1 MAVYTTVSA
10 ADLTAFLAQYDSG
23 KLLSFSGISEGIEN
37 SNYFVRTTAGQFIL
51 TLFEK
56 RVNPDEL
63 PYFLNLMTHLRQKG
77 IICPLPIAGTD
88 GKTLRDLCAKKA
100 CLTTFLEGK
109 SVRDISPD
117 HCAELG
123 RAMARMHLAGID
135 YAGYRPNDLSVGGW
149 EKLLAKIGRSADAIE
164 NGIYDEMAEALDFLK
179 KNFPSG
185 LPHGVIHA
193 DLFPDNVFFT
203 RDKLSG
209 IIDFYFACNDA
220 LAYELAV
227 CLNAW
232 CFEARTGRFFRDK
245 AERMMTAYQQIRP
258 LTPEE
263 KDAFPLLAQGS
274 ALRFLLT
281 RSYDWLNRP
290 ENALVTP
297 KDPAEYI
304 RKLRFHK
311 QAGSFRD
318 YGLI

>member
-1 MAVYTTVSA
+1 MAVYTTVSD
-10 ADLTAFLAQYDSG
+10 ADLTAFLAQYNSG

-56 RVNPDEL
+56 RVNPAEL
-63 PYFLNLMTHLRQKG
+63 PYFLDLMVHLHQKG
-77 IICPLPIAGTD
+77 IVCPLPVAGTD

-149 EKLLAKIGRSADAIE
+149 EKLLAKIGRQADVVE
-164 NGIYDEMAEALDFLK
+164 NGLYDEIAETLDFLK
-179 KNFPSG
+179 NNFPSG
-185 LPHGVIHA
+185 LPRGVIHA

-232 CFEARTGRFFRDK
+232 CFDPQTGRFFKDR
-245 AERMMTAYQQIRP
+245 AEKMFSAYQRIRA
-258 LTPEE
+258 LTAAE
-263 KDAFPLLAQGS
+263 KEALPVLAQGS

-281 RSYDWLNRP
+281 RTYDWLNRP
-290 ENALVTP
+290 EKALVTP
-297 KDPAEYI
+297 KNPAEYI
-304 RKLRFHK
+304 KKLRFHRRIK
-311 QAGSFRD
+311 SFAA
-318 YGLI
+318 YGLM

>member
-1 MAVYTTVSA
+1 MAVYTKVSA
-10 ADLTAFLAQYDSG
+10 AALTAFLAQYDLG
-23 KLLSFSGISEGIEN
+23 ELLSFSGISEGIEN
-37 SNYFVRTTAGQFIL
+37 SNYFVRTTAGRFIL

-77 IICPLPIAGTD
+77 VVCPLPVAGKD

-109 SVRDISPD
+109 SVRRIMPE

-123 RAMARMHLAGID
+123 RAMAEMHLAGID
-135 YAGYRPNDLSVGGW
+135 YAGRRANDLSVDGW
-149 EKLLAKIGRSADAIE
+149 EKLLEKIGRQADAIE
-164 NGIYDEMAEALDFLK
+164 NGLYDEMAESLDFLK

-185 LPHGVIHA
+185 LPQGAIHA

-203 RDKLSG
+203 GSRLSG

-220 LAYELAV
+220 LVYELAV

-232 CFEARTGRFFRDK
+232 CFDADTWDFNTVKAARMIAG
-245 AERMMTAYQQIRP
+245 YQTVRP
-258 LTPEE
+258 LSESE
-263 KDAFPLLAQGS
+263 KRAFPVLARGS

-281 RSYDWLNRP
+281 RAYDWLNRV
-290 ENALVTP
+290 EGALVTL
-297 KDPAEYI
+297 KDPREYI
-304 RKLRFHK
+304 KKLRFHHS
-311 QAGSFRD
+311 ARSFDD
-318 YGLI
+318 YIR

>member
-10 ADLTAFLAQYDSG
+10 SDLTAFLTQYDKG
-23 KLLSFSGISEGIEN
+23 TLLSFSGISEGIEN
-37 SNYFVRTTAGQFIL
+37 SNYFVQTTAGRFIL

-63 PYFLNLMTHLRQKG
+63 PYFLNLMTHLNQKG
-77 IICPLPIAGTD
+77 IVCPLPVAGTD
-88 GKTLRDLCAKKA
+88 GEALRELCAKKA
-100 CLTTFLEGK
+100 CLTTFLDGK
-109 SVRDISPD
+109 SVREISAG

-123 RAMARMHLAGID
+123 RAMARMHLAGAD
-135 YAGYRPNDLSVGGW
+135 YAGRRANDLSVEGW
-149 EKLLAKIGRSADAIE
+149 EKLLAKIGGSANRVQDGLYE
-164 NGIYDEMAEALDFLK
+164 EMAQSLEFLK

-185 LPHGVIHA
+185 LPRGIIHA

-203 RDKLSG
+203 QDRLSG

-232 CFEARTGRFFRDK
+232 CFDARTGRFFKDK
-245 AERMMTAYQQIRP
+245 AERMIAAYQQIRP

-281 RSYDWLNRP
+281 RTYDWLNRP
-290 ENALVTP
+290 EDALVTP
-297 KDPAEYI
+297 KDPAEYVG
-304 RKLRFHK
+304 KLRFHK
-311 QAGSFRD
+311 LTSSFRD
-318 YGLI
+318 YGLA